1 MPQRAGLRSL
11 LPAAA
16 VLTAFPLAA
25 LLEDDGSA
33 NDRIVLAQ
41 EMHDPTVSKAKW
53 EKMKAEK
60 AEKMEKAKAAAAA
73 KMEKKM
79 EKARAAAAAKAANAP
94 ARKAAA
100 EKKGKDSDDDGISD
114 FEDGVVAGRGRKS
127 CPPGQT
133 RAPSR
138 GRGGDFGGCL

>member
-1 MPQRAGLRSL
+1 MPQRAGLRCL

-16 VLTAFPLAA
+16 VLTTFPLAA
-25 LLEDDGSA
+25 LFERGGNV

-41 EMHDPTVSKAKW
+41 EMHDQTVSKAKW

-73 KMEKKM
+73 KT
-79 EKARAAAAAKAANAP
+79 EKARAAAAAKAAKAP
-94 ARKAAA
+94 ALKAAA
-100 EKKGKDSDDDGISD
+100 EKKGKDSDDDGVSD
-114 FEDGVVAGRGRKS
+114 YEDGAVAGKGKKS

-133 RAPSR
+133 RAPQR
-138 GRGGDFGGCL
+138 GRGGDFGGCI

>member
-1 MPQRAGLRSL
+1 LSPTAGHDW
-11 LPAAA
+11 
-16 VLTAFPLAA
+16 T
-25 LLEDDGSA
+25 
-33 NDRIVLAQ
+33 VLAQ
-41 EMHDPTVSKAKW
+41 EKHDPTVSKAKWDKW

-60 AEKMEKAKAAAAA
+60 AEKMEKAKAAAA
-73 KMEKKM
+73 EKM
-79 EKARAAAAAKAANAP
+79 EKAKAAAAAKAAKAP
-94 ARKAAA
+94 ALKAAA

-114 FEDGVVAGRGRKS
+114 YEDGVVAGKGKKS

>member
-16 VLTAFPLAA
+16 VFTAFPLAA
-25 LLEDDGSA
+25 LVEPDRNA
-33 NDRIVLAQ
+33 NDWIVLAQ
-41 EMHDPTVSKAKW
+41 KTHDPTVSKAKW

-60 AEKMEKAKAAAAA
+60 AEKMEKAKAAAA
-73 KMEKKM
+73 EKR
-79 EKARAAAAAKAANAP
+79 EKAKAAAAAKAANAP
-94 ARKAAA
+94 KLKAAA
-100 EKKGKDSDDDGISD
+100 EKKGKDSDHYGISD
-114 FEDGVVAGRGRKS
+114 FDDDVVAGKGKKS
-127 CPPGQT
+127 CPPGQA

>member
-16 VLTAFPLAA
+16 VLTAFPIAA
-25 LLEDDGSA
+25 LFERGGGNAD
-33 NDRIVLAQ
+33 DRIVLAQ
-41 EMHDPTVSKAKW
+41 EMHDPTVSQAKWEKW

-60 AEKMEKAKAAAAA
+60 AEKMEKAKARAAA
-73 KMEKKM
+73 KMEKT
-79 EKARAAAAAKAANAP
+79 RAAAAAKGAKAP
-94 ARKAAA
+94 GQKAAA
-100 EKKGKDSDDDGISD
+100 ERMARDSDDDGISD
-114 FEDGVVAGRGRKS
+114 YEDGVVAGRGKKS

>member
-16 VLTAFPLAA
+16 VFTAFPLAA
-25 LLEDDGSA
+25 LVEPDRNA
-33 NDRIVLAQ
+33 NDWIVLAQ
-41 EMHDPTVSKAKW
+41 ETHDPTVSKAKWEKW

-60 AEKMEKAKAAAAA
+60 AEKMEKAKAATA
-73 KMEKKM
+73 EKR
-79 EKARAAAAAKAANAP
+79 EKAKAAAAAKAANAP
-94 ARKAAA
+94 KLKAAA
-100 EKKGKDSDDDGISD
+100 EKKGKDSDDDSISD
-114 FEDGVVAGRGRKS
+114 FEDGVVAGKGKKS

>member
-1 MPQRAGLRSL
+1 MPQRTGLRPL

-25 LLEDDGSA
+25 LFERGGSA
-33 NDRIVLAQ
+33 NDRIILAQ
-41 EMHDPTVSKAKW
+41 EMHDQTVSKAKW

-60 AEKMEKAKAAAAA
+60 SEKMEKAKAAAAA
-73 KMEKKM
+73 KTEKKM
-79 EKARAAAAAKAANAP
+79 EKARAAAAAKAAKAP
-94 ARKAAA
+94 ALKAAA

-114 FEDGVVAGRGRKS
+114 YEDGVVAGKGKKS